1 MHLPANRFPTA
12 ISAAFSLV
20 RSRAS
25 SRISLKLGLTQPKA
39 ARTADAHCQHTVRT
53 QRKSRLESSESFTLK
68 RLGPRSRRSPR
79 LTQITNQIVREWKR
93 TGQPIDPYRV
103 RDELVRR
110 TREPKKSDAASK
122 LRSVSHEAI
131 VLGNGRSL
139 PSPLIKQLIT
149 LPDLFRRAS
158 LGQRQSAV
166 QGIER

>member
-1 MHLPANRFPTA
+1 
-12 ISAAFSLV
+12 
-20 RSRAS
+20 
-25 SRISLKLGLTQPKA
+25 
-39 ARTADAHCQHTVRT
+39 
-53 QRKSRLESSESFTLK
+53 
-68 RLGPRSRRSPR
+68 